1 MILGLQLYGPIANSK
16 MELTELLSGLKNI
29 GINRVEPCI
38 SLDGKSTNP
47 SFWSMEECAEIFP
60 VLKNLGLEVLSAHIS
75 SEDLNNSIPEICRLV
90 KEFGVK
96 QVVVGMPE
104 LNEVA
109 IQERAFLYRKIA
121 DVLADYGAEILVHNG
136 KPDVAVKIQG
146 RTAYEYM
153 IDICLGKVGM
163 QFDTGWCA
171 RGGEDPWNFIKRN
184 ENRIKSLHYK
194 DFDMSK
200 DTDVDTWIGNGTL
213 DNEIFMQFGRL
224 KGIPQFIDADVYENV
239 LEDAAK
245 SYWYLMNI
253 GQQRDH
259 TVSYLNIFDTKTG
272 TVKILQKFE
281 GVIEAPNWIQG
292 KNHENCNGKEY
303 LIYNKEGGIYRFDL
317 ESKISTKIE
326 TGIANQC
333 NNDHVISFD
342 EKQIAV
348 SSNFLT
354 DQGDGSRIFILPI
367 DGGEAKLITP
377 NAPSYLH
384 GWSPDGKE
392 LAYCAFRNVDGK
404 QAVDI
409 YTISADGGEEKRLTT
424 EGFNDGPEYSPDGR
438 HIWFISTRSGLMQVY
453 RMNPDGSN
461 IKQITFEDCNNW
473 FGHVSPD
480 CKKVVNL
487 AYRKGDSHP
496 GEHLPNM
503 QVQLWMMD
511 YDGSNRHKILEF
523 FGGQGS
529 INVNSWS
536 GDSRY
541 FAFVSYDIQ
550 NV

>member
-16 MELTELLSGLKNI
+16 MDVTELLA
-29 GINRVEPCI
+29 GIKKTGIDRVEPCI
-38 SLDGKSTNP
+38 SLDGKNKNP
-47 SFWSMEECAEIFP
+47 SFWSMEQCKEIFP
-60 VLKNLGLEVLSAHIS
+60 VLKKLGLEVISCHIA
-75 SEDLNNSIPEICRLV
+75 SEDLNESIPEICCLV
-90 KEFGVK
+90 ENFGIK
-96 QVVVGMPE
+96 QIVVGTGE

-121 DVLADYGAEILVHNG
+121 DVLAEKGAELLIHNG
-136 KPDVAVKIQG
+136 KADIAVKIQG

-153 IDICLGKVGM
+153 VDICLGKVAM

-171 RGGEDPWNFIKRN
+171 RGGENPWAFIKRN

-194 DFDMSK
+194 DFDMAK
-200 DTDVDTWIGNGTL
+200 DSDVDTWIGNGTL

-224 KGIPQFIDADVYENV
+224 KGIPQFIDADTYGDV
-239 LEDAAK
+239 LEDVNK

-253 GQQRDH
+253 GQQRAH
-259 TVSYLNIFDTKTG
+259 TVSYLNIFDTQTG

-281 GVIEAPNWIQG
+281 GIVEAPNWVQG
-292 KNHENCNGKEY
+292 KVDGKNY
-303 LIYNKEGGIYRFDL
+303 LIYNKDEAIYSFDL
-317 ESKISTKIE
+317 ETKVSTKIE
-326 TGIANQC
+326 SGIADKC

-348 SSNFLT
+348 SSYYET
-354 DQGDGSRIFILPI
+354 EQGGGSRVFILPI
-367 DGGEAKLITP
+367 GGGEAKLITP

-392 LAYCAFRNVDGK
+392 LAYCAFREVDGK
-404 QAVDI
+404 QCVDI
-409 YTISADGGEEKRLTT
+409 YTISAEGGQEKRLTT
-424 EGFNDGPEYSPDGR
+424 EGFNDGPEYSPDGK
-438 HIWFISTRSGLMQVY
+438 HIWFISTRSGLMQLY
-453 RMNPDGSN
+453 RMNVDGSDV
-461 IKQITFEDCNNW
+461 KQMTFEDYNNW
-473 FGHVSPD
+473 FGHISPD

-487 AYRKGDSHP
+487 SYRKGDLQP
-496 GEHLPNM
+496 NEHLPNM

-511 YDGSNRHKILEF
+511 YDGSNRKMILEF

>member
-16 MELTELLSGLKNI
+16 VSLPELMKGLKDV
-29 GINRVEPCI
+29 GIDRVEPCI
-38 SLDGKSTNP
+38 SLDGKSNNP
-47 SFWSMEECAEIFP
+47 SFWSMEKCKEIFP
-60 VLKNLGLEVLSAHIS
+60 VLKELGLEVIS
-75 SEDLNNSIPEICRLV
+75 CHVASEDLNSSIPQIIQLV
-90 KEFGVK
+90 EDFGV
-96 QVVVGMPE
+96 QQIVVGTGE

-121 DVLADYGAEILVHNG
+121 DILAKHNAELLLHNG
-136 KPDVAVKIQG
+136 KPDIATKIQG

-153 IDICLGKVGM
+153 TDICLGKVGM

-171 RGGEDPWNFIKRN
+171 RGGEDPWTFIKRN
-184 ENRIKSLHYK
+184 ESRIKSLHYK
-194 DFDMSK
+194 DFDMTK
-200 DTDVDTWIGNGTL
+200 DSDVDTWIGNGTL
-213 DNEIFMQFGRL
+213 DNDIFMQFARL
-224 KGIPQFIDADVYENV
+224 KGIPQFIDADTYSSV
-239 LEDAAK
+239 LDEVSK
-245 SYWYLMNI
+245 SYWYLMNS

-259 TVSYLNIFDTKTG
+259 TVSYLNIYDTQTD
-272 TVKILQKFE
+272 TVKILQKFD
-281 GVIEAPNWIQG
+281 GVIEAPNWIHG
-292 KNHENCNGKEY
+292 ENY
-303 LIYNKEGGIYRFDL
+303 LIYNKDGSIYRYDL
-317 ESKISTKIE
+317 DTKCSTKIE
-326 TGIANQC
+326 TGIANHC
-333 NNDHVISFD
+333 NNDHVISAD

-348 SSNFLT
+348 SSDFT
-354 DQGDGSRIFILPI
+354 TEQGGGSRIFILPI
-367 DGGEAKLITP
+367 NGGEAKLITP

-404 QAVDI
+404 QTVDI
-409 YTISADGGEEKRLTT
+409 YTISAEGGEEKRLTT
-424 EGFNDGPEYSPDGR
+424 EGFNDGPEYSPDGKR
-438 HIWFISTRSGLMQVY
+438 IWFISTRTGLMQVY
-453 RMNPDGSN
+453 RMDRDGSN
-461 IKQITFEDCNNW
+461 IKQMTHEDCNNW

-503 QVQLWMMD
+503 QVQLWTMD
-511 YDGSNRHKILEF
+511 YDGSNRKKILDF

-550 NV
+550 K

>member
-16 MELTELLSGLKNI
+16 MELKELLSGLKKI
-29 GINRVEPCI
+29 GIDRVEPCI
-38 SLDGKSTNP
+38 SLDGKSNNP
-47 SFWSMEECAEIFP
+47 SFWSMEKCGEIFP
-60 VLKNLGLEVLSAHIS
+60 VLNELGLEVIS
-75 SEDLNNSIPEICRLV
+75 CHVASEDLNTSIPEICSLV
-90 KEFGVK
+90 DDFGIK
-96 QVVVGMPE
+96 QIVVGTGD
-104 LNEVA
+104 LNELA

-121 DVLADYGAEILVHNG
+121 DILAAHGAELLLHNG
-136 KPDVAVKIQG
+136 KPDIATKIQG

-171 RGGEDPWNFIKRN
+171 RGGEDPLTFIKRN
-184 ENRIKSLHYK
+184 EGRIKSLHYK
-194 DFDMSK
+194 DFDMTK
-200 DTDVDTWIGNGTL
+200 DSDVDTWIGNGTL
-213 DNEIFMQFGRL
+213 DNEIFMQFARL
-224 KGIPQFIDADVYENV
+224 KGIPQFIDADTYDNV
-239 LEDAAK
+239 IEDVTK

-259 TVSYLNIFDTKTG
+259 TVSYLNIFDTKSG

-281 GVIEAPNWIQG
+281 GVIEAPNWVSG
-292 KNHENCNGKEY
+292 KAGGKDY
-303 LIYNKEGGIYRFDL
+303 LVYNKDGAIYRYDMDA
-317 ESKISTKIE
+317 KVSTKIE
-326 TGIANQC
+326 SGCANRC

-342 EKQIAV
+342 EKHIAV
-348 SSNFLT
+348 SSDFIT
-354 DQGDGSRIFILPI
+354 EQGGGSRIFILPI
-367 DGGEAKLITP
+367 DGGEAELITP

-392 LAYCAFRNVDGK
+392 LAYCAFRNVNGNKDGK
-404 QAVDI
+404 QSVDI
-409 YTISADGGEEKRLTT
+409 YTIPANGGQEKRLTT
-424 EGFNDGPEYSPDGR
+424 EGFNDGPEYSPDGK
-438 HIWFISTRSGLMQVY
+438 HIWFISTRSGLMQLY
-453 RMNPDGSN
+453 RMNTDGTE
-461 IKQITFEDCNNW
+461 IKQMTFEDYNNW

-487 AYRKGDSHP
+487 SYRKGDLQP
-496 GEHLPNM
+496 NEHLPNM

-511 YDGSNRHKILEF
+511 YDGSNRQMILEF

-550 NV
+550 KV